1 MSGSRMKV
9 AGRFRPCIHMGCF
22 DLEIFVEMNQR
33 SRKVRFSK
41 LPMIC
46 MTASIKIYFFNNV
59 C

>member
-1 MSGSRMKV
+1 MKV